1 MDTVTHAI
9 IGAVTARACIKS
21 KNEKSPLYGLLFVAA
36 LAAAFPDIDYL
47 LFWVNPYRFITEWHR
62 GVTHSLILLPAWAV
76 ILSTAAFI
84 VMKRQMPFR
93 IVFGYCSLGLLTHIV
108 ADLLTLYG
116 VEIFAPL
123 SDQRFALSL
132 AFDMD
137 PWIGLLAL
145 LGLVFGLKNRR
156 NAVFGLIAIG
166 TYIGLMF
173 YFQQSAWTVID
184 ARTKTSQIPIDKVYA
199 LPQPFIP
206 FHWKLVIDRQAYYE
220 TADLSLF
227 GKATSLMAELFTNKI
242 FRISAFSN
250 YIQDENDY
258 KHLKKTRNH
267 FPDIGI
273 DDFRPVNQLQWEKIS
288 KHGDTLKEI
297 DQAQEVWRHV
307 SFSKFRKFSSIPIL
321 YRVDT
326 DPGSTCIWYT
336 DLRYVFPLMKPPF
349 RFGMCRQHSNNY
361 WQLYSLRRN
370 TENIRQLIEP

>member
-9 IGAVTARACIKS
+9 IGAVTARACTKI
-21 KNEKSPLYGLLFVAA
+21 KNEKSPHYGLLFVAA

-62 GVTHSLILLPAWAV
+62 GITHSLIMLPAWATL
-76 ILSTAAFI
+76 LSTVAFF
-84 VMKRQMPFR
+84 VMKRQIPFR
-93 IVFGYCSLGLLTHIV
+93 IVFGYCSLGLLTHIIT
-108 ADLLTLYG
+108 DLITLYG

-123 SDQRFALSL
+123 SEQRFALSL

-145 LGLVFGLKNRR
+145 LGLVFGLKNRI

-173 YFQQSAWTVID
+173 YFQQSALAVID
-184 ARTKTSQIPIDKVYA
+184 TRTRTSQIPIDKVYA

-206 FHWKLVIDRQAYYE
+206 FHWKLVIDHQAYYE

-227 GKATSLMAELFTNKI
+227 GKATRLINELLSNI
-242 FRISAFSN
+242 NFRMSVFSTLKR
-250 YIQDENDY
+250 YEKEH
-258 KHLKKTRNH
+258 KHFIKTRNH
-267 FPDIGI
+267 IPVINI
-273 DDFRPVNQLQWEKIS
+273 DDFHSVNQLQWQKLS
-288 KHGDTLKEI
+288 KHGDALEI
-297 DQAQEVWRHV
+297 DQVLEVWQHD
-307 SFSKFRKFSSIPIL
+307 SFSKFRKFSSLPIL

-336 DLRYVFPLMKPPF
+336 DIRYVFPLMKPPF
-349 RFGMCRQHSNNY
+349 RYGMCRQHSNNN
-361 WQLYSLRRN
+361 WQLYRLRN
-370 TENIRQLIEP
+370 

>member
-9 IGAVTARACIKS
+9 IGAVTARACTKIKNDKARDRS
-21 KNEKSPLYGLLFVAA
+21 LLFIAA
-36 LAAAFPDIDYL
+36 LAAAFPDSDYL

-62 GVTHSLILLPAWAV
+62 GLTHSLIMLPAWAAL
-76 ILSTAAFI
+76 LSAVAFF
-84 VMKRQMPFR
+84 VMKKQVPFR
-93 IVFGYCSLGLLTHIV
+93 IVFGYCSLGLLTHII
-108 ADLLTLYG
+108 ADLITLYG
-116 VEIFAPL
+116 VEIFAPF
-123 SDQRFALSL
+123 SDRRFALSL

-173 YFQQSAWTVID
+173 YFQQSALAVID
-184 ARTKTSQIPIDKVYA
+184 ARTNTSHGSFNKVYA

-206 FHWKLVIDRQAYYE
+206 FHWKLVIDRHVYYE

-227 GKATSLMAELFTNKI
+227 SKATRLMNELLSHINY
-242 FRISAFSN
+242 RMSVFSTLKP
-250 YIQDENDY
+250 YEKEH
-258 KHLKKTRNH
+258 KHFIKTRNH
-267 FPDIGI
+267 IPVINI
-273 DDFRPVNQLQWEKIS
+273 DDFRSMNQLQWRNLS
-288 KHGDTLKEI
+288 KHGDTLEI
-297 DQAQEVWRHV
+297 DQALEVWQHD

-336 DLRYVFPLMKPPF
+336 DIRYVFPLMKPPF
-349 RFGMCRQHSNNY
+349 RYGMCRQHSNNY
-361 WQLYSLRRN
+361 WQLYRLRRN
-370 TENIRQLIEP
+370 TENIRQMIEP